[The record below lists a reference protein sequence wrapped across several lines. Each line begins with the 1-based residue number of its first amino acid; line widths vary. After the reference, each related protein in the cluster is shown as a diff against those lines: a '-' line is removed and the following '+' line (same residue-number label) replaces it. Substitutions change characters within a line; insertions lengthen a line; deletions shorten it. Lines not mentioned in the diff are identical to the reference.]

1 MVRRAPESEIKAT
14 ALHLRT
20 AAANRFNLWR
30 PWLGYTVPATC
41 RGVIIEYAAARH
53 GVALADVSPL
63 VVYRILGEEAA
74 TYLSRLLTKNIEA
87 LEPGRAAD
95 VLWCDDSGR
104 VRGQGLLVRRIARE
118 FLLVTEVRDL
128 PWLLESSFGFDVT
141 VVDTSGEFASLAL
154 IGPQASAV
162 LVAAGVEQA
171 GNLDDFGVLNT
182 TVRGLSLSIAR
193 TGPDGRFMLWAT
205 PDDAVLIWDALMR
218 AGKNFAIE
226 PMGFDTYELLRIEAG
241 LPAIGRDYF
250 PAHLAVDDDVTAT
263 PMGLG
268 LDHLIDFERAH
279 FNGRRALLMLRGQP
293 VTKRLVKLVI
303 DGEGD
308 ASFGK
313 VYGAGRELGSVTS
326 AARSPGLNAI
336 VALAWI
342 EAVPFKN
349 GQLMQVAVT
358 KVQNLKRIETRLSAH
373 VGI

>member
-20 AAANRFNLWR
+20 ATANRFNLWR

-63 VVYRILGEEAA
+63 VVYRISGEEAA
-74 TYLSRLLTKNIEA
+74 AYLSRLLTKNIEA
-87 LEPGRAAD
+87 LEPGRSTE

-104 VRGQGLLVRRIARE
+104 VRGQGLLVRRVARE

-128 PWLLESSFGFDVT
+128 PWLIESAFGFAVT
-141 VVDTSGEFASLAL
+141 VADTSGEFATLAL
-154 IGPQASAV
+154 IGPQATAV

-171 GNLDDFGVLNT
+171 SGLEDGGVINT
-182 TVRGLSLSIAR
+182 TLRGLSLSIAK
-193 TGPDGRFMLWAT
+193 TGPDGRCMIWAT
-205 PDDAVLIWDALMR
+205 PDDAVLVWDALTR
-218 AGKNFAIE
+218 AGKAFGLE

-263 PMGLG
+263 PMGLD
-268 LDHLIDFERAH
+268 LEHLIDYERAH
-279 FNGRRALLMLRGQP
+279 FNGRRALMALRGQP
-293 VTKRLVKLVI
+293 VTKKLIKLVI

-313 VYGAGRELGSVTS
+313 VYVGGREVGAVTS
-326 AARSPGLNAI
+326 AARSPGLNAL
-336 VALAWI
+336 VALAWT
-342 EAVPFKN
+342 EAQPVKN
-349 GQLMQVAVT
+349 GQLLQVAVT
-358 KVQNLKRIETRLSAH
+358 RIQNLKRVESRVAAH
-373 VGI
+373 LAI